1 MLKSWDVDFGE
12 DNGDEIILTITEAI
26 RILCRFGARREA
38 EKARDISAKLHLW
51 LEREQSQLE
60 DSLASRPSHNS
71 CLDRSISPRAISI
84 IYHAI
89 GTSEANWARWTY
101 DASSRT
107 EIQSQA
113 GKYLRQALDARWSNS
128 HDLEILFTFALL
140 LAESRDIPGAIKVVK
155 QALAQQNSSQKKIPG
170 LVINGLPPDRNGSS
184 NSLEFAHER
193 KLVPFWH
200 LLALLLSSRA
210 DPANASKACDAAF
223 EQFQD
228 PSNLFGHE
236 NERRIEQLNEKEKP
250 KSNLALV
257 DRMGRFEK
265 EGIIQVKITQ
275 LALIEELEGPT
286 IAVDS
291 STELL
296 ALYARLFGDPRTNK
310 TKRSSNQLSRR
321 PKTAMSSI
329 RASILG
335 RSRSRGR
342 REKAGLTAHTSTR
355 PSTRGTAITTAPAIQ
370 VTDETGFASSEANGH
385 NERPSSFG
393 RKSHSGYATPDTK
406 PESAKLHKRST
417 SIRSQSE
424 ESTRPGSTL
433 TANDPIPITDA
444 AANTDGTIERD
455 FASITSLPQSSTA
468 GASPGQSVGPD
479 QPLREVPQNLPHDSE
494 SPLPGHMDLPLQQG
508 TRLPAPHHSATKE
521 VTPEPR
527 FEALQERRHKVT
539 LLVELWTFVAG
550 LYTRAGLHED
560 AKGAIDEASE
570 LVQTLENEIATVSSS
585 TRAFADKSW
594 GGGKP
599 VEELWGDV
607 WAQVSLPSGTVDYL
621 LIQVQ
626 RGELS
631 RASSMPFDAI
641 AYFEKSLAHF
651 SDHPAAM
658 IGLSEL
664 LLDIF
669 EQKMPAEPPE
679 NSALS
684 SLAVDALRLSQ
695 LRITNDEA
703 NLSSNVP
710 PPSTAP
716 DSPEAFNRLAAR
728 DRAYYLLSTL
738 TKLDSGWDSS
748 EAWFVLA
755 RAYEMSGQPDKAKD
769 SLWWCVELEDTR
781 PIRHWR
787 CVGPGGFAL

>member
-1 MLKSWDVDFGE
+1 VHASVADFDLALKAFDTYVELVTRGKDRMLKSRDLDFGI

-26 RILCRFGARREA
+26 RILCRFGARKEA

-51 LEREQSQLE
+51 LEREQSHLE
-60 DSLASRPSHNS
+60 DSLVSRQSHNS
-71 CLDRSISPRAISI
+71 RLDRSISPRAISI
-84 IYHAI
+84 IYHAL

-113 GKYLRQALDARWSNS
+113 GKYLRQALDARWGNS

-155 QALAQQNSSQKKIPG
+155 QVLAQQTSSQKKAPG
-170 LVINGLPPDRNGSS
+170 LVVNGVSPDHNGSS
-184 NSLEFAHER
+184 GLLEFTHER

-236 NERRIEQLNEKEKP
+236 NERRIEHSDEKEKP
-250 KSNLALV
+250 RTNLALV

-286 IAVDS
+286 NAVDS

-296 ALYARLFGDPRTNK
+296 ALYARLFGDPRANK
-310 TKRSSNQLSRR
+310 TKPTSSQLSRP

-329 RASILG
+329 RASILA

-342 REKAGLTAHTSTR
+342 GEKAGLIAHTSTR
-355 PSTRGTAITTAPAIQ
+355 PSTRSTAITAAPAIQ
-370 VTDETGFASSEANGH
+370 VTDETGFASQEANGH
-385 NERPSSFG
+385 HERPSSLNRG
-393 RKSHSGYATPDTK
+393 SCHNGYTTPDTK
-406 PESAKLHKRST
+406 PESAKLHKRSA
-417 SIRSQSE
+417 SIHRQSE
-424 ESTRPGSTL
+424 ESTRPESPL

-444 AANTDGTIERD
+444 AANIDGPIERD
-455 FASITSLPQSSTA
+455 FASIPSPLQSSTA
-468 GASPGQSVGPD
+468 ATSVIGASPGPTVGPD
-479 QPLREVPQNLPHDSE
+479 QSSREVPHNHPRDPE
-494 SPLPGHMDLPLQQG
+494 PPLPGHADQLPQQG
-508 TRLPAPHHSATKE
+508 TRLPAPHPATKE
-521 VTPEPR
+521 ATPEPR
-527 FEALQERRHKVT
+527 FAALQERRHKVT

-550 LYTRAGLHED
+550 LYTRAGLYDD

-585 TRAFADKSW
+585 SRAFADKSW

-607 WAQVSLPSGTVDYL
+607 WAQVSFLSSTVD
-621 LIQVQ
+621 
-626 RGELS
+626 
-631 RASSMPFDAI
+631 
-641 AYFEKSLAHF
+641 
-651 SDHPAAM
+651 
-658 IGLSEL
+658 
-664 LLDIF
+664 
-669 EQKMPAEPPE
+669 
-679 NSALS
+679 
-684 SLAVDALRLSQ
+684 
-695 LRITNDEA
+695 
-703 NLSSNVP
+703 
-710 PPSTAP
+710 
-716 DSPEAFNRLAAR
+716 
-728 DRAYYLLSTL
+728 
-738 TKLDSGWDSS
+738 
-748 EAWFVLA
+748 
-755 RAYEMSGQPDKAKD
+755 
-769 SLWWCVELEDTR
+769 
-781 PIRHWR
+781 
-787 CVGPGGFAL
+787 